1 MVEMIYRQYNESDII
16 VKHDSK
22 TILLSK
28 QVKLTNIQKYGAK
41 SR

>member
-1 MVEMIYRQYNESDII
+1 MVEMIYRQYNESDI